1 MKILAVIPSRIGSTR
16 LPEKPLVLLNGKPL
30 VQHVYEGAA
39 RSKKIDKLFVATDSK
54 KIFDC
59 VLGFGGN
66 AVMTSPNHATGS
78 DRIWEVAEAHP
89 ECELI
94 LNIQGDEPFVNER
107 VVDELIR
114 PFLTDTNC
122 LMSTLR
128 KKISTTEERN
138 NPNIVKVVCDLGGRA
153 LYFSRAA
160 LPYDRDGKNPDLY
173 RHIGLYGYRRNF
185 LSRYRNLKQ
194 TPLELA
200 ESLEQLR
207 VLENGVDIHVVETHE
222 ETVDVNAPE
231 DLARAEAVLRT
242 RKS

>member
-16 LPEKPLVLLNGKPL
+16 LPEKPLLLLNGKPL
-30 VQHVYEGAA
+30 VQHVYEGAS
-39 RSKKIDKLFVATDSK
+39 RSKKIDRLVVATDSK

-59 VLGFGGN
+59 VAGFGGN
-66 AVMTSPNHATGS
+66 VMMTSPAHATGS
-78 DRIWEVAEAHP
+78 DRIWEAAEAHP
-89 ECELI
+89 DHELI

-107 VVDELIR
+107 VIDELIR
-114 PFLTDTNC
+114 PFLSDPAC

-128 KKISTTEERN
+128 KKIATPDEKN
-138 NPNIVKVVCDLGGRA
+138 NPNIVKVVCDRQGRA

-160 LPYDRDGKNPDLY
+160 LPYDRDGKNPVLH
-173 RHIGLYGYRRNF
+173 RHIGLYGYRRDF
-185 LSRYRNLKQ
+185 LDRYRHLKQ

-207 VLENGVDIHVVETHE
+207 VLENGVAIHVVETSE

-231 DLARAEAVLRT
+231 DLARAEAVLRS
-242 RKS
+242 RR